1 MIRPFASGS
10 LEWSW
15 DVAQVDLF
23 RVSSSFV
30 CHTFTL
36 FPQIQILHQAT
47 RLLQWGNGP
56 RHSVLSTAEAYWMD
70 FILPRHRACCK
81 LPCGGPGSVVA
92 LSLSLRGGTLGE
104 MASAVLSFTH
114 RYDRTEAQGRLSRQ
128 VRNYKT
134 AQQRL
139 CGHRAFPFLFIL
151 FLLISLSLYCFPEKK
166 TNPIWWF
173 WGRAVRKW
181 ESWGECFPL
190 QPILEKGRGTPE
202 KQDEWWRPWEEMKS
216 RSGGFGPASKTET
229 VDGSLL
235 ESETT
240 GMTGPWARFHQKVP
254 WPRDSLPGHY
264 AKDIPNVRSHA
275 YKGPARSLSL
285 PLCSWGNQGSG

>member
-81 LPCGGPGSVVA
+81 LPCGGRGSLVA

-128 VRNYKT
+128 VRNYKP

-139 CGHRAFPFLFIL
+139 SGHQAFPFSFIL

-190 QPILEKGRGTPE
+190 QPILEKRERNSWEAGWVVEALRGNE
-202 KQDEWWRPWEEMKS
+202 KLKWGLWSCFKNRNSRWELARIWDNWYDRALSQVSSKS
-216 RSGGFGPASKTET
+216 SVAKRFSARTLCQRYSK
-229 VDGSLL
+229 
-235 ESETT
+235 
-240 GMTGPWARFHQKVP
+240 
-254 WPRDSLPGHY
+254 
-264 AKDIPNVRSHA
+264 
-275 YKGPARSLSL
+275 
-285 PLCSWGNQGSG
+285 C